1 MYMYYM
7 YCVYNVHLFVGLVF
21 QSMLSFHLCLSS
33 FYSFNYLF
41 YLFSK
46 LSFQVCEN
54 LLERCFNLESL
65 VLLLRFLLDR
75 LSFQIHSAEKLKQL
89 NNRLLG
95 VKALLCLPHFVQ
107 EQYKPLMRR
116 PLLIV
121 EQLLIDLKVLL
132 LVNINYNV
140 HFFCLL

>member
-1 MYMYYM
+1 M
-7 YCVYNVHLFVGLVF
+7 CLLIDAFILF
-21 QSMLSFHLCLSS
+21 LS
-33 FYSFNYLF
+33 YRFN

-89 NNRLLG
+89 NNQLLG

-140 HFFCLL
+140 HVFCLL

>member
-1 MYMYYM
+1 MYITCTVCTCTFIHGISPSL
-7 YCVYNVHLFVGLVF
+7 CVFYLMLLFYL
-21 QSMLSFHLCLSS
+21 
-33 FYSFNYLF
+33 YLF
-41 YLFSK
+41 IFNYLFSK

-89 NNRLLG
+89 NNQLLG

-140 HFFCLL
+140 HVFCLL